1 MEVKSGK
8 FNFLVKIE
16 NGERKFIKVDKDYGD
31 LYLTNS
37 PAPINE
43 DDLVYTMKELQKVEP
58 REMHGHRGEKSWAV
72 QANIHRVSEMNWKKD
87 TAEFDV
93 SLIEVD
99 FDTVKVTTLWT
110 WHYKTDLENA
120 TVELDKGE

>member
-1 MEVKSGK
+1 MEAKTGK

-16 NGERKFIKVDKDYGD
+16 NGERNFIKVDREYGD
-31 LYLTNS
+31 LYLTGL
-37 PAPINE
+37 PAPINN
-43 DDLVYTMKELQKVEP
+43 DDLVYSMKELQKVEP

-72 QANIHRVSEMNWKKD
+72 QPNIHRVSEMNWKKD

-99 FDTVKVTTLWT
+99 FDTVKVSTIWT
-110 WHYKTDLENA
+110 WKFKTDLENA

>member
-1 MEVKSGK
+1 MEVKTGK

-16 NGERKFIKVDKDYGD
+16 NGVKQFICVGQDYGE
-31 LYLTNS
+31 LYLSTH
-37 PAPINE
+37 PKMIN
-43 DDLVYTMKELQKVEP
+43 DIDLNYALRELQKVEP
-58 REMHGHRGEKSWAV
+58 RKMYGQGGESLEV
-72 QANIHRVSEMNWKKD
+72 QANVHRVSEMNWKKD

-110 WHYKTDLENA
+110 WKFKTDLENA

>member
-1 MEVKSGK
+1 MEAKSGK

-31 LYLTNS
+31 LYLTSS

-43 DDLVYTMKELQKVEP
+43 DDLVYTMKELQKVYP
-58 REMHGHRGEKSWAV
+58 REMHGQRGEKSWAV

-87 TAEFDV
+87 TAEFEV
-93 SLIEVD
+93 SLLEVD
-99 FDTVKVTTLWT
+99 FDTVKVSTIWT
-110 WHYKTDLENA
+110 WKFKTDLENA
-120 TVELDKGE
+120 KVELDKE